1 MSGLRLINTPPETFR
16 FPEWRDDIFYA
27 KDSVVRYASY
37 MAPAPGDSDSDNLL
51 TRFYI
56 AIKDVPPTTGIPP
69 RRQDRWAAI
78 ASTAFAVGQIV
89 EQIIENDSDIEWLRQ
104 NQRKIIL
111 EKDSDFSVKRAEH
124 DSDLLMTYRDFKA
137 ADSDLTERF
146 DSDIL
151 SVKARLLVLE
161 DENDSDNL
169 VLKTEHDSD
178 TAMTYHDFR
187 SADSEINAKLTQ
199 PSWDYGSYF

>member
-1 MSGLRLINTPPETFR
+1 
-16 FPEWRDDIFYA
+16 
-27 KDSVVRYASY
+27 

>member
-16 FPEWRDDIFYA
+16 FPEWRDDIFYV

-56 AIKDVPPTTGIPP
+56 AIKDAPPATGIPP
-69 RRQDRWAAI
+69 RRLDRWAAI

-89 EQIIENDSDIEWLRQ
+89 EQIIDNDSDIAWLRQ
-104 NQRKIIL
+104 YQLNIIQ
-111 EKDSDFSVKRAEH
+111 EKDSDFVIKRAEH
-124 DSDLLMTYRDFKA
+124 DSDLVMTYKDFKS
-137 ADSDLTERF
+137 ADSDLTRKL
-146 DSDIL
+146 DSDIV
-151 SVKARLLVLE
+151 SVRARLLVLE

-169 VLKTEHDSD
+169 VSKVEHDSD

-187 SADSEINAKLTQ
+187 SADSEINAVLNQ